1 MNICKALIYS
11 WLCIFPLL
19 ISIKLAAQTNLK
31 SPMIVAQ
38 ITLKSASG
46 SSILDKEAVVTSET
60 VNKYK
65 PTAATVRKAKK
76 LLKSDGF
83 DVTDNGI
90 GLSAS
95 TTVENF
101 EKVFGVEVSETKVK
115 RFTVYKTQKKIPVP
129 NSWKNVIES
138 VDLPEPVEYH

>member
-1 MNICKALIYS
+1 MNICKVLIYR
-11 WLCIFPLL
+11 WLYVVPLL
-19 ISIKLAAQTNLK
+19 VSISSLAQTNLK
-31 SPMIVAQ
+31 SPMIVAH

-60 VNKYK
+60 VSQYK
-65 PTAATVRKAKK
+65 PAAATVRKAKK

-90 GLSAS
+90 GLSVS

-101 EKVFGVEVSETKVK
+101 EKVFGVKVSETKVK